1 MNKTIIILLVFCV
14 AGSVFCRA
22 NSTPSASWQ
31 GSNVSSNPKTESLYE
46 QGIDASKSNDYQKA
60 LPLFIQALNADPNN
74 PNILNMLAHT
84 QRKLGNIDAALD
96 NYKKA
101 LDLQPNFP
109 EAREY
114 LGEAYV
120 QAALAELDTLKGYG
134 DSAKGQVDDLSKSI
148 KDAANKL

>member
-1 MNKTIIILLVFCV
+1 MGKIIIMMGIFCITTSFV
-14 AGSVFCRA
+14 CRA
-22 NSTPSASWQ
+22 NETPSASWQ
-31 GSNVSSNPKTESLYE
+31 GNNVSANQKTESLYE
-46 QGIDASKSNDYQKA
+46 QGIDASKNNDYQKA
-60 LPLFIQALNADPNN
+60 LPLFTQALNADPNN

-101 LDLQPNFP
+101 IELQPSFP

-114 LGEAYV
+114 LGEAYI

-134 DSAKGQVDDLSKSI
+134 DSAKAQVDDLTKNI
-148 KDAANKL
+148 KDAANKM